1 MKRRQLLKN
10 LGLGVGAITL
20 TPAVSSLLH
29 SCSDGT
35 SWNPVFFSK
44 SQIELLSN
52 LTEQIIP
59 SDDKIP
65 GAKELNLIKFIDLY
79 ILNMMNDKEKRLLK
93 ISLDSF
99 IEDCLKEN
107 NYSKM
112 EDITESSLESS
123 LKYFYKD
130 QSSMQRRWNTEYNK
144 FSREFDKDK
153 IIPPTKA
160 LSYRF
165 LNTIRSLTITS
176 FKWSETIGEKV
187 LAYNPIP
194 GRQVGCVDLQ
204 EATGGRAWSP

>member
-29 SCSDGT
+29 SCTDGT
-35 SWNPVFFSK
+35 SWNPVFFNK
-44 SQIELLSN
+44 SQIKLLLN

-99 IEDCLKEN
+99 IEDCLKKN

-112 EDITESSLESS
+112 EDITESDLESS

-130 QSSMQRRWNTEYNK
+130 QLSMQRSWNTEYNK
-144 FSREFDKDK
+144 FSRNLDSDQT
-153 IIPPTKA
+153 PPIKA

>member
-44 SQIELLSN
+44 SQIKLLSN
-52 LTEQIIP
+52 LTELIIP
-59 SDDKIP
+59 TDDKIP

-112 EDITESSLESS
+112 EDITESNLESS

-130 QSSMQRRWNTEYNK
+130 QSSMQRSWNTEYNK
-144 FSREFDKDK
+144 FSREFDNDK
-153 IIPPTKA
+153 LIPPTKA

>member
-1 MKRRQLLKN
+1 MKRRQLLNN

-44 SQIELLSN
+44 SQIKLLSN
-52 LTEQIIP
+52 LTELIIP
-59 SDDKIP
+59 TDDKIP

-112 EDITESSLESS
+112 EDITESNLESS

-130 QSSMQRRWNTEYNK
+130 QSSMQRSWNTEYNK
-144 FSREFDKDK
+144 FSREFDNDK
-153 IIPPTKA
+153 LIPPTKA

-204 EATGGRAWSP
+204 EATGGRA

>member
-44 SQIELLSN
+44 SQIKLLSN
-52 LTEQIIP
+52 LTELIIP
-59 SDDKIP
+59 TDDKIP

-112 EDITESSLESS
+112 EDITESNLESS

-130 QSSMQRRWNTEYNK
+130 QSSMQRSWNTEYNK
-144 FSREFDKDK
+144 FSREFDNDK
-153 IIPPTKA
+153 LIPPTKA

-204 EATGGRAWSP
+204 EATGGRA